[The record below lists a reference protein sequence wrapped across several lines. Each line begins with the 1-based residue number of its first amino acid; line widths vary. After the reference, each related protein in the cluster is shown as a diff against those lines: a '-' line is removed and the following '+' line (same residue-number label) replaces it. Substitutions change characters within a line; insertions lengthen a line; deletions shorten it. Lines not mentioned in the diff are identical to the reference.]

1 MKLVIDASATT
12 KLFLDEPDSH
22 LVAELWDEAELHAP
36 TIVLPETAAAVAL
49 AGTRRRDPRI
59 QVSDVIAELRR
70 SAALRSVDTE
80 FASRAAVL
88 TLGGRVRGMD
98 ALYLAT
104 ALEMAEHG
112 LDVALLSFDGR
123 QREAALDL
131 GIAVIPAEVPD
142 H

>member
-1 MKLVIDASATT
+1 MELVIDASATT

-88 TLGGRVRGMD
+88 THGGRVRD
-98 ALYLAT
+98 TDTLYLAT

>member
-49 AGTRRRDPRI
+49 GAARRRDPRM
-59 QVSDVIAELRR
+59 QVGDVIAELRR

-98 ALYLAT
+98 AIYLAT
-104 ALEMAEHG
+104 ALEMAESG

-131 GIAVIPAEVPD
+131 GLAVIPAVVPD
-142 H
+142 R